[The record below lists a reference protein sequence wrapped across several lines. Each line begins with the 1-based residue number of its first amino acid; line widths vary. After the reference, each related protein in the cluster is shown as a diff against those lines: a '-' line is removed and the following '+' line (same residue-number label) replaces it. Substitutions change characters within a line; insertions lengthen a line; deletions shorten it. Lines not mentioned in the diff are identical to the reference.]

1 MRRRHNPKGIIR
13 YNPLPEFK
21 GWPVNLGQAYDF
33 YERNGM
39 VHLNKDGVI
48 ECYQEFD
55 KLGPDEYEL
64 GDDIKLVDL
73 I

>member
-21 GWPVNLGQAYDF
+21 GWPVNLDQAYDF

-39 VHLNKDGVI
+39 VHLN
-48 ECYQEFD
+48 
-55 KLGPDEYEL
+55 
-64 GDDIKLVDL
+64 
-73 I
+73 